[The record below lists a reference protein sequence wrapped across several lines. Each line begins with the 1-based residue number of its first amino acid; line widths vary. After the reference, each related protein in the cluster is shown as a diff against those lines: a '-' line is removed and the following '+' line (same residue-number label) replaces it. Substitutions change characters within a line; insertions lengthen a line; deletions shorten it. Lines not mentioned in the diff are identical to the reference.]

1 MAIRKILVLL
11 DGSDAAKP
19 ALDAAF
25 MAGRNFCAH
34 VDVVHVRSDPR
45 DILPLL
51 SDDVSGLMVEDMIG
65 LADKEAGERAIR
77 ARRMFDEI
85 CARYAVAV
93 TDEAANR
100 NAISASWIEM
110 TGGEDELSERRGRL
124 VDLIVAGRPTA
135 DGDPSMTM
143 NLHAAIFESGR
154 LVLVA
159 PPKAPVALGRK
170 VAVSWNGSAQA
181 ARAVASAMPVI
192 KAAEEVLILSA
203 ESERTSSGA
212 ASELAGYLAW
222 HGVAALTKAVR
233 LTARPVGEAIL
244 EECADAG
251 IDVLVMGAYTHSRMR
266 QLVLGGVTRHM
277 LENAEISL
285 LMAH

>member
-1 MAIRKILVLL
+1 MEGGMAIRKILVLL

-51 SDDVSGLMVEDMIG
+51 SDDVSGLMVEDMIS

-100 NAISASWIEM
+100 NAISASWIE
-110 TGGEDELSERRGRL
+110 
-124 VDLIVAGRPTA
+124 I
-135 DGDPSMTM
+135 
-143 NLHAAIFESGR
+143 
-154 LVLVA
+154 
-159 PPKAPVALGRK
+159 
-170 VAVSWNGSAQA
+170 
-181 ARAVASAMPVI
+181 
-192 KAAEEVLILSA
+192 
-203 ESERTSSGA
+203 
-212 ASELAGYLAW
+212 
-222 HGVAALTKAVR
+222 
-233 LTARPVGEAIL
+233 
-244 EECADAG
+244 
-251 IDVLVMGAYTHSRMR
+251 
-266 QLVLGGVTRHM
+266 
-277 LENAEISL
+277 
-285 LMAH
+285 